1 MERKTKKGRMT
12 QVTTFLCALLL
23 LLCPTLIT
31 VGLAML
37 EVLVL
42 EQLETMPAGLGYFCT
57 VVVVLLWLATAVVT
71 KLRLRTRLFYGPMP
85 KTGLVLSGL
94 LTVSV
99 LFYVLG
105 FAMEQD
111 VLTLVEGVWAVC
123 RLFGIPVSVSVGG
136 VQAMLSCEIGTAAML
151 TCGIYLL
158 TGLIAAFPVSEKKTN
173 RHPAK
178 AAA

>member
-1 MERKTKKGRMT
+1 MERKTKKGRMAQIT
-12 QVTTFLCALLL
+12 ECLCAVLL

-31 VGLAML
+31 AGLAMM

-42 EQLETMPAGLGYFCT
+42 DQMETMPVGLRYFCT
-57 VVVVLLWLATAVVT
+57 VVVVLLWLVTAVVT
-71 KLRLRTRLFYGPMP
+71 KLRTRLFHGPMP

-99 LFYVLG
+99 LFYMLG

-123 RLFGIPVSVSVGG
+123 RLLGIPVSVSVGG
-136 VQAMLSCEIGTAAML
+136 VQAMLACETGTAAML
-151 TCGIYLL
+151 TCGVYLL
-158 TGLIAAFPVSEKKTN
+158 IGFVAAFPVSEKKTKK
-173 RHPAK
+173 HHAK